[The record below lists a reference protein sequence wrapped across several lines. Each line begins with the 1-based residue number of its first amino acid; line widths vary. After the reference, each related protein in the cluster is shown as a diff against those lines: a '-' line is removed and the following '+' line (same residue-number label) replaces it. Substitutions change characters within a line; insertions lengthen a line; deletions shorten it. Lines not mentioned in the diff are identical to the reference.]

1 MQFILGALS
10 DKQHRVNLGPIIDE
24 DEWNRQ
30 LLASNFSGTE
40 IITRDSQD
48 KATYCSSMMV
58 TTKPGQPE
66 LAFKDLVMVT
76 YTEASPDAQVLAQ
89 NLTKAIEDLGLSIQ
103 TATLEEAT
111 AEDADGNML
120 VSGKLVLTLL
130 DIETPLVSR
139 MTETEFSQIQK
150 LLLFCSGGM
159 WISRSNRAVDPAGD
173 PEYSASVGLLRTLRN
188 EKPEIRTHEL
198 SLSSELHIS
207 DPEVITKIMRPLQLI
222 LQAGSMGRESETETA
237 EIDDFYYIPRLIDHK
252 PKNRSLD
259 EINHRPPPNAERLSE
274 VPHPLKLDIGT
285 PGILDTLRFVRD
297 PLPLAKLGD
306 NDVEI
311 EVHANG
317 MNFSYEDNGPLH
329 LDLS

>member
-120 VSGKLVLTLL
+120 VSG
-130 DIETPLVSR
+130 
-139 MTETEFSQIQK
+139 
-150 LLLFCSGGM
+150 
-159 WISRSNRAVDPAGD
+159 
-173 PEYSASVGLLRTLRN
+173 
-188 EKPEIRTHEL
+188 
-198 SLSSELHIS
+198 
-207 DPEVITKIMRPLQLI
+207 
-222 LQAGSMGRESETETA
+222 
-237 EIDDFYYIPRLIDHK
+237 
-252 PKNRSLD
+252 
-259 EINHRPPPNAERLSE
+259 
-274 VPHPLKLDIGT
+274 
-285 PGILDTLRFVRD
+285 
-297 PLPLAKLGD
+297 
-306 NDVEI
+306 
-311 EVHANG
+311 
-317 MNFSYEDNGPLH
+317 
-329 LDLS
+329 